1 MNKSIQLV
9 IFASILAVNV
19 AFAAATPV
27 PADHDPIL
35 MWVIGGLCT
44 LLFSISAYV
53 LSKVDRN
60 QNRLFERQDEF
71 SERLVKVET
80 TQDNC
85 GNCP

>member
-1 MNKSIQLV
+1 MNKLIQH
-9 IFASILAVNV
+9 IILASVLAANLS
-19 AFAAATPV
+19 FAASTP
-27 PADHDPIL
+27 AETDNSALL
-35 MWVIGGLCT
+35 MWIIGGLCT
-44 LLFSISAYV
+44 LLFSISAFV